1 MGEAPLSLPPACL
14 TPWRCYAL
22 YHLRAAKTPLTRA
35 ALALILDSSQS
46 SAGALL
52 QGLRADGLVR
62 RLDNGEQTYAVTD
75 EGIALVDAYFASMA
89 ALEGLW
95 RSAGKAS
102 PRPPAAAHAPT
113 VSDNWRTS

>member
-1 MGEAPLSLPPACL
+1 MVGEAPLSLPPACL

-35 ALALILDSSQS
+35 ALARILDSSQTA
-46 SAGALL
+46 AGSLL

-89 ALEGLW
+89 GLERLW
-95 RSAGKAS
+95 QSASRTS
-102 PRPPAAAHAPT
+102 PRPPAAQPT
-113 VSDNWRTS
+113 TISENWRT